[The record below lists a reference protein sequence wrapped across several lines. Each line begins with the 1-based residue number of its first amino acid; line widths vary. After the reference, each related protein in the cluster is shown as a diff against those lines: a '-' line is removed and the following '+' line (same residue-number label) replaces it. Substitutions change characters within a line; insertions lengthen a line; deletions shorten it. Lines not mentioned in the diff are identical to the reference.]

1 MPARYADVIVD
12 ITHAD
17 VDRVFTY
24 GIPAGMDIVPGTR
37 VSIPFGRQTT
47 EGFVIGVKDAPGI
60 DPDKIKDINAP
71 LEEYPA
77 ILPQLIDLAQDMSAQ
92 THCPLAAT
100 LRLMVPAQMRG
111 GRIKVKTEKAAQL
124 LVAGDALE
132 DARKAQS
139 RAPKRRLLLDLLSD
153 GEVYPVSELA
163 VLVRQPLEGLRALE
177 QQGFVRVIDQEV
189 LRSPYPD
196 DAVTEPDPVLTAQQ
210 QEVLGELLPA
220 VRSGTGQFLLYGVT
234 GSGKTE
240 VYIRAVHAC
249 LEAGKGAIV
258 LIPEIVLTPQMV
270 TWFRARFGDVAAV
283 LHSRLS
289 AGERFDE
296 WRRIRRGKA
305 RVVIGARS
313 AVFAPVDKLGILIVD
328 EEHEGSYLSEHA
340 PSYDAREVALSRA
353 MREDATLLLASAT
366 PSVLSFARAS
376 RGDMMLLEMPRR
388 VNDRPLPQV
397 TLVDMREEL
406 RLGNKGIFSQELVQA
421 LTRCLDSGQQAM
433 LFLNRRGYA
442 PSVVCR
448 KCGHVMGCPD
458 CDVSLTYHAQDRSL
472 HCHYCGLRL
481 PMPGQCPECQSR
493 YIRSIGIGT
502 QKVEEEV
509 AKLFPGVPLVRM
521 DNDTTQGKDGHRTL
535 LNRFRSG
542 EARVMIGT
550 QMIAKGLDF
559 PQVTLVGVVLADLSV
574 NLPDYRSAERT
585 FQLLTQV
592 AGRAGRA
599 DLPGEVV
606 IQTYKPEH
614 YAIAAAAQQD
624 YRSFYHTEFARR
636 RRDLYPP
643 FTMMVRLLCQAKDE
657 AAARSVS
664 KRLLAHINEL
674 FVQYPQLRRRMLF
687 IREDDAPIKRLMGRA
702 RAQVLMKLL
711 VHRDS
716 DRIIEHLTDLSRRDW
731 PCDVTLEINPASMA

>member
-47 EGFVIGVKDAPGI
+47 EGFVIGVKDEPGI

-153 GEVYPVSELA
+153 GEVHPVSELA

-240 VYIRAVHAC
+240 VYIRAVRAC

-270 TWFRARFGDVAAV
+270 TW
-283 LHSRLS
+283 
-289 AGERFDE
+289 
-296 WRRIRRGKA
+296 
-305 RVVIGARS
+305 
-313 AVFAPVDKLGILIVD
+313 
-328 EEHEGSYLSEHA
+328 
-340 PSYDAREVALSRA
+340 
-353 MREDATLLLASAT
+353 
-366 PSVLSFARAS
+366 
-376 RGDMMLLEMPRR
+376 
-388 VNDRPLPQV
+388 
-397 TLVDMREEL
+397 
-406 RLGNKGIFSQELVQA
+406 
-421 LTRCLDSGQQAM
+421 
-433 LFLNRRGYA
+433 
-442 PSVVCR
+442 
-448 KCGHVMGCPD
+448 
-458 CDVSLTYHAQDRSL
+458 
-472 HCHYCGLRL
+472 
-481 PMPGQCPECQSR
+481 
-493 YIRSIGIGT
+493 
-502 QKVEEEV
+502 
-509 AKLFPGVPLVRM
+509 
-521 DNDTTQGKDGHRTL
+521 
-535 LNRFRSG
+535 
-542 EARVMIGT
+542 
-550 QMIAKGLDF
+550 
-559 PQVTLVGVVLADLSV
+559 
-574 NLPDYRSAERT
+574 
-585 FQLLTQV
+585 
-592 AGRAGRA
+592 
-599 DLPGEVV
+599 
-606 IQTYKPEH
+606 
-614 YAIAAAAQQD
+614 
-624 YRSFYHTEFARR
+624 
-636 RRDLYPP
+636 
-643 FTMMVRLLCQAKDE
+643 
-657 AAARSVS
+657 
-664 KRLLAHINEL
+664 
-674 FVQYPQLRRRMLF
+674 
-687 IREDDAPIKRLMGRA
+687 
-702 RAQVLMKLL
+702 
-711 VHRDS
+711 
-716 DRIIEHLTDLSRRDW
+716 
-731 PCDVTLEINPASMA
+731 